1 MTAEEPVFIV
11 CSINPE
17 IPPIVGHVSLLLEK
31 GELQIAV
38 RRVLVSDV
46 LPCENRAHCTVG
58 GIR

>member
-1 MTAEEPVFIV
+1 MFIV
-11 CSINPE
+11 CSIDPE

-31 GELQIAV
+31 REPQVAV

-46 LPCENRAHCTVG
+46 LPCENRAHRTVG